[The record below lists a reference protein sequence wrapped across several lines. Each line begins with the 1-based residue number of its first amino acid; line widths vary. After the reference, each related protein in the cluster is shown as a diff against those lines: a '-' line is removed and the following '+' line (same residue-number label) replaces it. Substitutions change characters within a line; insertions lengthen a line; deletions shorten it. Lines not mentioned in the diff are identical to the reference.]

1 MDELANEI
9 ETEIANTM
17 QQISAAAGR
26 RDLSAVEQLTKKAA
40 ELTAIKDQDEANKSR
55 FRTLRNGSQPSG
67 AFVRTPGAIRE
78 LAVHVTQGM
87 INQNL
92 LTLTEPVKRGKI
104 RVGERLSIEALPSGD
119 RFHTELLVI
128 GNKLQERGKVGKFYR
143 DAGVH
148 AGDLV
153 LLIELTPG
161 QWQLKRS
168 SI

>member
-1 MDELANEI
+1 MDEFANEI
-9 ETEIANTM
+9 ETEITNTM
-17 QQISAAAGR
+17 QQISVAAGR
-26 RDLSAVEQLTKKAA
+26 RDLNAVEQLTKKAA

-55 FRTLRNGSQPSG
+55 FRALRNGSQSST
-67 AFVRTPGAIRE
+67 AFVGTLGAIRE

-104 RVGERLSIEALPSGD
+104 RVGERLSIEAIPSGD
-119 RFHTELLVI
+119 RFHTELLAI
-128 GNKLQERGKVGKFYR
+128 GNKLQERGRIGKFYR

-148 AGDLV
+148 AGDVV

-161 QWQLKRS
+161 QWQLKKRPV
-168 SI
+168 